1 MLEHN
6 RFKKARINIDA
17 LETASPKVA
26 SVIARMLLNGV
37 PAKRARRYIRAHVEE
52 AVMRKIIRP
61 KYDPKKIKAIKKR
74 LNVTELDRTNKS
86 VKKAANKAAKLSF
99 KLPKLGVVSSRY
111 KKLFGTMSKTN
122 HDLIYRPIIHTWHT
136 IRHMFASAEF
146 YRSYNRQPN
155 IETAAIF
162 ANWRDSDMLKAIDES
177 DNFLKDEVT
186 HLITRVNRL
195 PLHGFRVR
203 VSSTQKEPEL
213 MENTRAAVRIIQ
225 TFFKNYKLPTE
236 YDTVDLNEMEPAE
249 KALMGLEGWSTNQMV
264 LFKEQILKQRYTF
277 AQLKAL
283 RPIYTHYDEKKWAA
297 GPDNIQMPTQ
307 KALGRKAP
315 VPTSVE
321 KMLDE
326 MLEFELRLVPR
337 PQDVNNENRQAAR
350 ATKGSGQIGDI
361 NTPILILAY
370 ELQCTAYIKWP
381 RELAYYATFSD
392 NEDEFIHA
400 FFLRY
405 TTLHRNFSAR
415 ANQNTGGFKPPHRIQ
430 PLSKIKKLIDKESKT
445 RKIKPRT
452 NEDGFIIVGPSE
464 NKYSG
469 SIIYVPPAN
478 VNKVEDYIRSYRDA
492 YDKDSSEIKFDK
504 TLMLRNTPILSDWS
518 NSIFTFANAGDSDYL
533 TRGVTSINLTGAVP
547 LDDTTIARD
556 LERTIIE
563 DLPNFKR
570 FTALLTSFTEEKG
583 LGDTGTA
590 LASDDDD
597 SDYDDDKPRLLFS
610 SDDKSFPTLIEADG
624 IRERFDIDNEE
635 HTELLVEA
643 NLKSLPR
650 EIQSVLEN
658 NRIFTVNAAAS
669 RLEMSPVDVSWGDIG
684 APSND
689 IKETPVV
696 EAACHFL
703 RVQCER
709 MLKHF
714 DSLSS
719 AYSER
724 VLFQRYYLMLI
735 TKYAKKRPDYKKI
748 YNTAIAANKAIGLDL
763 LKPVPVINMPGM
775 TKLLPHQVKSVNRL
789 IQKDTNNAIVSVQ
802 AGGGKTG
809 LEILDVMQQ
818 LYTGKVQHALI
829 VPPNGLVQNWV
840 DEINKMSKGMI
851 NAVPLT
857 TAVLRDMERIYS
869 GLHKNN
875 TINTP
880 DYENL
885 GRFLLS
891 APKNTLFIA
900 STNFLSSHKEIQ
912 VYGDRMITR
921 FYMAEFLRDL
931 FDAPNKLLACVD
943 ESHFVK
949 NITSART
956 KATAVLFTAAK
967 MKRLMSGTVIF
978 DKLDD
983 LIGQTSLINPA
994 TLGNELAFTRRYK
1007 DPESTSLF
1015 LPDAPQRILEDTTV
1029 FMQNIR
1035 HKRREWAF
1043 ILPTLIERFHTAQL
1057 TPKQLTYYDMVVRK
1071 AFDEILSDSK
1081 LMEML
1086 KQEDESK
1093 EAAVLSGLGS
1103 HLSKIESFIYAPD
1116 AHRLAKKY
1124 PKITSDDE
1132 GGDSQFALQVAFEKT
1147 AGVTAEDLISPKVAV
1162 IDSIITKHL
1171 RGYTDD
1177 EGNKIPPDESKII
1190 VFSYRK
1196 VNSAHFYEHSKH
1208 KKVCSYYSAG
1218 DDAALTRFLTDD
1230 NCRVLV
1236 ADETSINT
1244 GRNFQLAARIIR
1256 TETLWTPGGQEQAIA
1271 RIWRPDFDD
1280 LDLKKRPFVYMDWVY
1295 CVPSFECLKIARLV
1309 SKMIDMKKYDEGD
1322 NPAFVTKPAGKLPDG
1337 VVNTIRRLGIYF
1349 DSSVPINDQISS
1361 MRAVKL
1367 SARNLQDI
1375 RRPEQVAEYFGYYA
1389 MIQNWE
1395 AREFEEAKADP
1406 KNKVHII
1413 SPQQRKELTGSRK
1426 MPFVPR
1432 VPGQKPLDPDNKYGF
1447 KIIAILK
1454 QKEKEDGDEDEFEDD
1469 DGEDSNAGSENDPAV
1484 QDLIEV
1490 KRGQVVDTQWGF
1502 GRIGTVL
1509 KNSLRVIIPGFKEPV
1524 KVHKTCAYVL
1534 TNEKAEK
1541 RILGKLK
1548 KNGLKYRFPEGVDG
1562 QLALGRPDKHTKFED
1577 KDNEIPKFRP
1587 SRRINEEYEDDD
1599 ETETVTRFG
1608 KDKIDV
1614 TDANQKIE
1622 LTPVIVDK
1630 QIALLAYD
1638 ADDDAEIL
1646 KTHHGFKNLNEYIAV
1661 HVKTPI
1667 AFDRVL
1673 QKLQKD
1679 FKIHEKYIQGL
1690 EDYRSAL
1697 VKKRLDSFD
1706 PHNYSDAHRFFAFE
1720 QHRKIKVGV
1729 LRPYPIIWN
1738 NGLYIAFDKAS
1749 QPSAVRIKS
1758 KLAGIPNVRI
1768 YNEPSSYINIYRS
1781 VGAAISALKEI
1792 KETIKVT
1799 NYADTLESLRSA
1811 KSLNLRRG

>member
-1 MLEHN
+1 MLENN

-17 LETASPKVA
+17 LENTSPKVA
-26 SVIARMLLNGV
+26 SVVARMLLNGV
-37 PAKRARRYIRAHVEE
+37 AAKRARRYIRAHVEE

-61 KYDPKKIKAIKKR
+61 KYDPKKIKTIKKR
-74 LNVTELDRTNKS
+74 LNETELDKTNKS

-99 KLPKLGVVSSRY
+99 KLPKLGVVSARY
-111 KKLFGTMSKTN
+111 KKLFGTMAKTN

-136 IRHMFASAEF
+136 IRHMFGSAEF
-146 YRSYNRQPN
+146 YKSYSRQPN
-155 IETAAIF
+155 IETVAAF
-162 ANWRDSDMLKAIDES
+162 ANWRDGDMLKAIDEG
-177 DNFLKDEVT
+177 DNYLKDDVT

-195 PLHGFRVR
+195 PLHNFRLR
-203 VSSTQKEPEL
+203 VGSTQKEPEL
-213 MENTRAAVRIIQ
+213 MENTRMAVRIIQ
-225 TFFKNYKLPTE
+225 TFFKNYKLPSSYETINLDE
-236 YDTVDLNEMEPAE
+236 LEPAE
-249 KALMGLEGWSTNQMV
+249 KALMGLEGWTGSQMV
-264 LFKEQILKQRYTF
+264 VFKEQILKQRYTF

-283 RPIYTHYDEKKWAA
+283 RPVYTHYDEKKWAA
-297 GPDNIQMPTQ
+297 GPDNIIMPTQ
-307 KALGRKAP
+307 KSLGRKAA
-315 VPTSVE
+315 VPAAVE
-321 KMLDE
+321 KILDD

-337 PQDVNNENRQAAR
+337 PQDSNSENRYSAKI
-350 ATKGSGQIGDI
+350 TKGVGDLGGADAP
-361 NTPILILAY
+361 TLILAY

-381 RELAYYATFSD
+381 RELAYFATFAD
-392 NEDEFIHA
+392 NEEEFIPA

-405 TTLHRNFSAR
+405 TTLHRSFSAR
-415 ANQNTGGFKPPHRIQ
+415 VNQNTGGFKPPHRIQ
-430 PLSKIKKLIDKESKT
+430 PLSKIKKLIDKEAKT

-478 VNKVEDYIRSYRDA
+478 VNKVEEYIRSYRDA
-492 YDKDSSEIKFDK
+492 YDKEESSEIKFDK
-504 TLMLRNTPILSDWS
+504 TLLLRNTPILSDWS

-533 TRGVTSINLTGAVP
+533 THGVTSINLTGAVP
-547 LDDTTIARD
+547 LDDITIARD

-590 LASDDDD
+590 VASDKDEDNGGA
-597 SDYDDDKPRLLFS
+597 PRLLFA

-624 IRERFDIDNEE
+624 VRERFDIDNEE
-635 HTELLVEA
+635 HAELLVEA

-669 RLEMSPVDVSWGDIG
+669 RLEISPVDVSWGDIG
-684 APSND
+684 APSNE

-724 VLFQRYYLMLI
+724 VLFQRYYLTLI
-735 TKYAKKRPDYKKI
+735 TKYAKKRADYKKI
-748 YNTAIAANKAIGLDL
+748 YNTAIKANTAVDLDL

-775 TKLLPHQVKSVNRL
+775 TKMLPHQVKSVNRL
-789 IQKDTNNAIVSVQ
+789 IQKDTNSAIVSVA

-818 LYTGKVQHALI
+818 LYSGKVQHALI

-891 APKNTLFIA
+891 APRNTLFIA
-900 STNFLSSHKEIQ
+900 STNFLSSHKEVQI
-912 VYGDRMITR
+912 YGDRMITR

-994 TLGNELAFTRRYK
+994 TLGNELTFTRRYK
-1007 DPESTSLF
+1007 DPESSSLF
-1015 LPDAPQRILEDTTV
+1015 LPDAPQRILNDTTV

-1071 AFDEILSDSK
+1071 AFDEILADSK
-1081 LMEML
+1081 LMELL

-1093 EAAVLSGLGS
+1093 ESAVLSGLGA

-1124 PKITSDDE
+1124 PKLTSDDSE
-1132 GGDSQFALQVAFEKT
+1132 GDEQFALQVAFEKID
-1147 AGVTAEDLISPKVAV
+1147 GVTAEDLISPKVAK
-1162 IDSIITKHL
+1162 IDDIITKHI
-1171 RGYTDD
+1171 RGYRDD
-1177 EGNKIPPDESKII
+1177 EGNDIPADNSKVI

-1196 VNSAHFYEHSKH
+1196 VNSAHFYEHTKH
-1208 KKVCSYYSAG
+1208 KKICSYYSAG
-1218 DDAALTRFLTDD
+1218 DDAALTKFLTDP

-1280 LDLKKRPFVYMDWVY
+1280 LDLKKRPFVYMDWIY
-1295 CVPSFECLKIARLV
+1295 CVPSFECLKIARLI

-1322 NPAFVTKPAGKLPDG
+1322 NPAFVKKAAGKLPDG
-1337 VVNTIRRLGIYF
+1337 VVNTMQRLGIYF
-1349 DSSVPINDQISS
+1349 DSGSPINDQLSS
-1361 MRAVKL
+1361 MKAVKL
-1367 SARNLQDI
+1367 SARNLQNI
-1375 RRPEQVAEYFGYYA
+1375 RRPEQVAEYFGFY
-1389 MIQNWE
+1389 MMLQNWE
-1395 AREFEEAKADP
+1395 AREFEEAKLDP
-1406 KNKVHII
+1406 QNKIHII

-1432 VPGQKPLDPDNKYGF
+1432 VPGQQPLDPENKYGF

-1454 QKEKEDGDEDEFEDD
+1454 QKEKDDEDEDEYSNDD
-1469 DGEDSNAGSENDPAV
+1469 DDDNAGSDYEQAV

-1502 GRIGTVL
+1502 GRVGTVL

-1534 TNEKAEK
+1534 TNENAEK

-1562 QLALGRPDKHTKFED
+1562 TLALGRPDKHTKFED
-1577 KDNEIPKFRP
+1577 RDNEIPKFRP

-1608 KDKIDV
+1608 KDKVDV
-1614 TDANQKIE
+1614 TDDNQKIE

-1638 ADDDAEIL
+1638 ADDDADVL
-1646 KTHHGFKNLNEYIAV
+1646 RTRHGFNSLNEYVAV
-1661 HVKTPI
+1661 NIKTVM
-1667 AFDRVL
+1667 AFDSVL
-1673 QKLQKD
+1673 RKLQQK
-1679 FKIHEKYIQGL
+1679 FKIHEKYIKGL
-1690 EDYRSAL
+1690 NVYRDAL
-1697 VKKRLDSFD
+1697 MKKRLSNFD
-1706 PHNYSDAHRFFAFE
+1706 PHNYPETYRFFSFE
-1720 QHRKIKVGV
+1720 QHRKVKLGV
-1729 LRPYPIIWN
+1729 LRPYPIIWQN
-1738 NGLYIAFDKAS
+1738 MLYIAFDKES
-1749 QPSAVRIKS
+1749 QPSAVKIKS
-1758 KLAGIPNVRI
+1758 VLAGIPNIRVS
-1768 YNEPSSYINIYRS
+1768 NEPSSYICIYRS
-1781 VGAAISALKEI
+1781 ATAAISALKEI
-1792 KETIKVT
+1792 KT
-1799 NYADTLESLRSA
+1799 NVNVIDYNDVLSTLRSA
-1811 KSLNLRRG
+1811 KKLNLHNS